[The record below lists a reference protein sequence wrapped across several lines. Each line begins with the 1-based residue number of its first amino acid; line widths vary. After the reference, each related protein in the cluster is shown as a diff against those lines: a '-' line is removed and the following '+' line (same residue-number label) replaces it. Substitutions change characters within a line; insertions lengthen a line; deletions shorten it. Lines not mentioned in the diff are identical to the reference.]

1 MKRILK
7 KLISFPVAGIVLLY
21 IGVCIYF
28 YSIQEMSLFPARTIP
43 HDFIYTFE
51 TPHEELFLDS
61 ADGARINA
69 VLFKTDE
76 PRGVVLY
83 FHGNATNMRHMEHV
97 GKPFTRMGFD
107 LLAIDY
113 RGYGKSVGELS
124 EQALFDDARLA
135 MDYLVDIG
143 WRESD
148 IILYGR
154 SIGSGVATQLASVST
169 PRALILYSPYYS
181 MLDLV
186 SEKVP
191 YLPASLIL
199 KYPLDSATYMQSVS
213 APVLI
218 LHGDKDTLIP
228 ISHAL
233 DLAAVRGQLIRFPQ
247 GDHNNLTRFPEFWQ
261 AIEAFMDDYRKPE

>member
-1 MKRILK
+1 MKQILR
-7 KLISFPVAGIVLLY
+7 KLISFPVPGLVLLY

-43 HDFIYTFE
+43 QEFAYTFG
-51 TPHEELFLDS
+51 TPHEEIFLDS
-61 ADGARINA
+61 DDGARINA
-69 VLFKTDE
+69 VLFKADD
-76 PRGVVLY
+76 PSGVVLY

-97 GKPFTRMGFD
+97 GKPFTRMGYD

-124 EQALFDDARLA
+124 EQALFDDARMA
-135 MDYLVDIG
+135 MNYLSEAG
-143 WRESD
+143 WEESD

-154 SIGSGVATQLASVST
+154 SIGSGVATQLASTST

-199 KYPLDSATYMQSVS
+199 KYPLDSAGYMQSVS

-233 DLAAVRGQLIRFPQ
+233 DLASIRGQLIRFPQ
-247 GDHNNLTRFPEFWQ
+247 GDHNNLSRFPEFWQ
-261 AIEAFMDDYRKPE
+261 AIEQFLNEL